1 MDNLLDPS
9 LYTASGSGSGSGS
22 DRYPDPIS
30 ASLDTKTH
38 LLAEDMAMM
47 QNDIQGP
54 NSAYDH
60 VARQQHEGDMGPAL
74 NGAYTPADEGK
85 VVLEAKSGGKKK
97 AGGEKEGEKV
107 KRTRQSRE
115 SSPLTFGCHWF

>member
-38 LLAEDMAMM
+38 LLAEDMAM
-47 QNDIQGP
+47 I
-54 NSAYDH
+54 
-60 VARQQHEGDMGPAL
+60 ARMTMWHASSMKGIW
-74 NGAYTPADEGK
+74 
-85 VVLEAKSGGKKK
+85 VL
-97 AGGEKEGEKV
+97 
-107 KRTRQSRE
+107 R
-115 SSPLTFGCHWF
+115 